1 MKTFLRTLFAAT
13 LCLAF
18 CSGCSST
25 KQNVLGGDAG
35 AFTIHKMHG
44 MYLDT
49 DDTDLVLRAAI
60 STLQDFGFILTQ
72 SDRSFGIISGI
83 AFPSDA
89 AITLIVRPQGNQ
101 TYVRANIRHDYKQIQ
116 DKEVYKRF
124 FTELAQSMSL
134 PAKIE
139 MDESPRDEAPSSA
152 QSEPTPVLA
161 P

>member
-1 MKTFLRTLFAAT
+1 MKTFLRILFSAT
-13 LCLAF
+13 LCLAL

-25 KQNVLGGDAG
+25 KQNVLGSDADS
-35 AFTIHKMHG
+35 FTSHKMQG

-89 AITLIVRPQGNQ
+89 AITLIVRPHGNQ
-101 TYVRANIRHDYKQIQ
+101 TYVRANIRHDYRQIQ

-134 PAKIE
+134 TAKIE
-139 MDESPRDEAPSSA
+139 MDESPQDEAP
-152 QSEPTPVLA
+152 TPA
-161 P
+161 PAP